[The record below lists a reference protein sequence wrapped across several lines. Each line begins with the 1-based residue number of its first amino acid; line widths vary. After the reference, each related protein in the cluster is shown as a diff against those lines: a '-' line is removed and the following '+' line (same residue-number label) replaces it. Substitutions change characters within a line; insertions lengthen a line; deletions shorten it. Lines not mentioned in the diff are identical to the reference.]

1 MSADIAER
9 FFNAC
14 YFGKGM
20 EYSKKE
26 LILQTWFDVRSTIK
40 KEDCEWGKI
49 IS

>member
-1 MSADIAER
+1 MSANTAER

-26 LILQTWFDVRSTIK
+26 LILQKWSDAR
-40 KEDCEWGKI
+40 
-49 IS
+49 